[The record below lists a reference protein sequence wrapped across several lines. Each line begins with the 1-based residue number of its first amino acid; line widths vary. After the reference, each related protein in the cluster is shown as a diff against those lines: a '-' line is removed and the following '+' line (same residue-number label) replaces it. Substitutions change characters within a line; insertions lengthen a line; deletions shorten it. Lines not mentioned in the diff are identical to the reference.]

1 MSEVVWAKSL
11 SSASSNPNKTG
22 KDEMIISERIKQI
35 QLEQQ
40 RLDDLHRRVDRRLA
54 SIDLIGQKLDR
65 LQKRLDEQRELASQ
79 LLGDDDE

>member
-1 MSEVVWAKSL
+1 
-11 SSASSNPNKTG
+11 
-22 KDEMIISERIKQI
+22 MIISERIKQI
-35 QLEQQ
+35 QLEQDK
-40 RLDDLHRRVDRRLA
+40 LDDLHRRVDLRLA

>member
-1 MSEVVWAKSL
+1 
-11 SSASSNPNKTG
+11 
-22 KDEMIISERIKQI
+22 MIISERIKQI

>member
-1 MSEVVWAKSL
+1 
-11 SSASSNPNKTG
+11 
-22 KDEMIISERIKQI
+22 MIIAERIKQN

-65 LQKRLDEQRELASQ
+65 LQKRLDEQRELSSQ

>member
-1 MSEVVWAKSL
+1 
-11 SSASSNPNKTG
+11 
-22 KDEMIISERIKQI
+22 MIISERIKQI

-40 RLDDLHRRVDRRLA
+40 RLDDLHRRADRRLA

>member
-1 MSEVVWAKSL
+1 MQRLFLHVGCYSKQGRT
-11 SSASSNPNKTG
+11 K
-22 KDEMIISERIKQI
+22 MIISERIKQI

>member
-1 MSEVVWAKSL
+1 
-11 SSASSNPNKTG
+11 
-22 KDEMIISERIKQI
+22 MIIPERIKQI

-40 RLDDLHRRVDRRLA
+40 RLDDLHRRVARRLA
-54 SIDLIGQKLDR
+54 SIDLLGQKLDR